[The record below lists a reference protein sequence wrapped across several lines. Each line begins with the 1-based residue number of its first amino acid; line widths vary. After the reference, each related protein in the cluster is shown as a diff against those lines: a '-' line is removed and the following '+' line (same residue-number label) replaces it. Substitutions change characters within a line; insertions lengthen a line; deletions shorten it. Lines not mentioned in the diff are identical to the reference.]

1 MIKNINDRIK
11 NVLSEYDLEP
21 AVEYHLRG
29 DLTTLAEEVE
39 SESRESERSRIFS
52 ISRKIHPEYSAAAV
66 MKMHREWEATEKAN
80 RVNGQ

>member
-29 DLTTLAEEVE
+29 
-39 SESRESERSRIFS
+39 
-52 ISRKIHPEYSAAAV
+52 ISRF
-66 MKMHREWEATEKAN
+66 
-80 RVNGQ
+80 